1 MRRFALPIALAV
13 TAATAPQVRA
23 QPANPS
29 ATPSKAALEALSA
42 CRARTDAAE
51 RLACYDEMVAGLLA
65 AEKAGDLIVV
75 DKETVTKAQRE
86 SFGLNLPS
94 FSFGQKKDAAIEQV
108 ETTIREVRKTPTGW
122 RFILEDGARWEQID
136 TETLPLAPRV
146 GAKVTIRRAAL
157 GSYMLTVNKRAIRV
171 ERVN

>member
-1 MRRFALPIALAV
+1 MRRFGLPLALAL
-13 TAATAPQVRA
+13 TAAAIAQQAQAQSPTA
-23 QPANPS
+23 
-29 ATPSKAALEALSA
+29 SKAAMEKLSA
-42 CRARTDAAE
+42 CRAQTDSAT
-51 RLACYDEMVAGLLA
+51 RLACYDETVAGLLA

-94 FSFGQKKDAAIEQV
+94 FSFGQKKEAAIEQV
-108 ETTIREVRKTPTGW
+108 ESTIREARRTPTGW
-122 RFILEDGARWEQID
+122 RFLLEDGARWEQID
-136 TETLPLAPRV
+136 TEALPLPPRV

-157 GSYMLTVNKRAIRV
+157 GSYMLTVNGRAIRV